1 MSILTEKPI
10 GVIYEHPSQFNP
22 VLTGLS
28 KRGIPWTIIN
38 PSEHAYDPA
47 QTDLPYSLI
56 FNDLSNPPYASRST
70 HGVAQTIEYT
80 RHLEHIGVP
89 RIQGRLLNGTQAAD
103 IFAHKSKQ
111 LSAFAAQQ
119 LPFPATRVVNSLE
132 QLLAISN
139 GLPFPWL
146 IRPNR
151 SWTNL
156 PPLRIDSVTDLIEAL
171 ASDRIYLDKTES
183 IIVQSYIQPRQDHIV
198 RVETISGRIQYA
210 VKVYIAGDKLQV
222 WPLEV
227 RTERFRPDPEITQAV
242 ETLARTLRLD
252 MGAIEYVIDRKTNAI
267 RFLGIRPHTTTF
279 TTLVEDMDI
288 DPAAGIVDYIEY
300 RLSKVKEM
308 ELAL

>member
-22 VLTGLS
+22 VLTELS
-28 KRGIPWTIIN
+28 KRGIPWSIID

-56 FNDLSNPPYASRST
+56 FNDLSNPPYASRT
-70 HGVAQTIEYT
+70 AHGVAQTIEYT

-89 RIQGRLLNGTQAAD
+89 RIQGRLLNGAHATD
-103 IFAHKSKQ
+103 IFAYKSKQ

-119 LPFPATRVVNSLE
+119 LSFPATRVVNSLE
-132 QLLAISN
+132 QLLAISSE
-139 GLPFPWL
+139 LPFPWL
-146 IRPNR
+146 IRANR
-151 SWTNL
+151 SWSNL
-156 PPLRIDSVTDLIEAL
+156 APLRIDSVAELIEAF
-171 ASDRIYLDKTES
+171 AADSIYLHKIEN
-183 IIVQSYIQPRQDHIV
+183 IVVQSYIQPRHDHIV
-198 RVETISGRIQYA
+198 RVETINGRIHYA
-210 VKVYIAGDKLQV
+210 VKVYIAGDKLQA

-227 RTERFRPDPEITQAV
+227 RTERFRPDLDTVQAV
-242 ETLARTLRLD
+242 EALVRTLRLD
-252 MGAIEYVIDRKTNAI
+252 MGAIEYVIDRRTNAI

-279 TTLVEDMDI
+279 TTLIEDMDI
-288 DPAAGIVDYIEY
+288 DPAAGIADYIEY